1 MDDTD
6 ISWNMCLT
14 FSALNY
20 DGSSYLNMGWE
31 GNIGSNFIITYWLST
46 TFTHTKR
53 IWMVVI
59 VVALNLLF

>member
-14 FSALNY
+14 FAALNY

-31 GNIGSNFIITYWLST
+31 GNIGSNFIITYGYLRLSL
-46 TFTHTKR
+46 
-53 IWMVVI
+53 I
-59 VVALNLLF
+59 LNGFGW